1 MPASSDGMCYNM
13 HKPMRRVR
21 KTRRDEKMTRKILL
35 LASSTLAAALAPGF
49 ASAINYPLEG
59 GTRTSGCFN
68 PNGCVE
74 A

>member
-1 MPASSDGMCYNM
+1 
-13 HKPMRRVR
+13 
-21 KTRRDEKMTRKILL
+21 MTRKILL